1 MKEILHLCTKNVH
14 FSYNDIIYQQCDGV
28 VMGSPLG
35 LLLVGYFMVHL
46 ESTLIP
52 KLTEHINPWK
62 RYFDDAI
69 LIIKETSITHV
80 ITVLNNFHKKII
92 YIQSG
97 REWKNIISSR
107 INN

>member
-1 MKEILHLCTKNVH
+1 
-14 FSYNDIIYQQCDGV
+14 
-28 VMGSPLG
+28 
-35 LLLVGYFMVHL
+35 MVHL

-62 RYFDDAI
+62 RYSDDAI

-80 ITVLNNFHKKII
+80 LTVLNNFHKKII

-97 REWKNIISSR
+97 TEWKNIISSR